1 MIKTKCHNLLQT
13 ILIVD
18 KMTNELESP
27 FSSPITVLHR
37 EIPALA
43 GVNKYQHHQAQCIF
57 VHSGVLAIVTENGR
71 YFVPPQQAVIIP
83 AELIHE
89 ILAKT
94 AVKLSMYYFSVEEAE
109 DLPLSPFVM
118 CIDLLLNA
126 LINDSINIAN
136 DYLWQSSDGRL
147 LRLIR
152 DKLIKANELD
162 TFLPYPKDSRLT
174 SITER
179 LLKYPSL
186 KSDLKFWGKFVNAS
200 PRTLSRVFKKETN
213 ITYSEWRQRLNIQI
227 AIKHLSLGDS
237 INSIAELL
245 GYESS
250 SAFIYMFKKQMGV
263 SPSQFLKH

>member
-1 MIKTKCHNLLQT
+1 
-13 ILIVD
+13 
-18 KMTNELESP
+18 MTN
-27 FSSPITVLHR
+27 PIEANGLPPISLLHR

-57 VHSGVLAIVTENGR
+57 VHSGVLAIITDDGR
-71 YFVPPQQAVIIP
+71 YFVPPQQAIVIP
-83 AELIHE
+83 ADFSHE
-89 ILAKT
+89 MLAKT
-94 AVKLSMYYFSVEEAE
+94 AVKLSVFYFNSDEALH
-109 DLPLSPFVM
+109 LPKHPNVLT
-118 CIDLLLNA
+118 IDHLLNA
-126 LINDSINIAN
+126 LIVESINTPT
-136 DYLWQSSDGRL
+136 DYLWLSPDGRL
-147 LRLIR
+147 LRLLR
-152 DKLIKANELD
+152 DKLVAATELD

-179 LLKYPSL
+179 LLKHPSL
-186 KSDLKFWGKFVNAS
+186 KSDLNFWGKFVNAS

-263 SPSQFLKH
+263 SPSQFLKP